1 MPSGNVEKEINPFSI
16 CTGPLSLLQLLQM
29 LFEEALPLKGSDAVL
44 STLSLVQVRPWGSGN
59 LGNQGHGDA
68 AIEPETRGQPEG
80 LGSLLLTSV
89 GLPCWALLFSA

>member
-1 MPSGNVEKEINPFSI
+1 
-16 CTGPLSLLQLLQM
+16 M
-29 LFEEALPLKGSDAVL
+29 LFEEALPLRGSDAVL
-44 STLSLVQVRPWGSGN
+44 STLSLVQVRPWGRGN
-59 LGNQGHGDA
+59 LGHQGHGDA